1 MFLKQEVYVKYSPP
15 QQHVICMC
23 TGSGNR
29 RTGST
34 HCPLASEPVS
44 GCVCVCVRRPLL
56 HSHFSD
62 IHLIWW
68 FNQITVG

>member
-1 MFLKQEVYVKYSPP
+1 MFLKQEVYVKYSPH

-44 GCVCVCVRRPLL
+44 GCVCVCVC
-56 HSHFSD
+56 
-62 IHLIWW
+62 
-68 FNQITVG
+68 VCV